1 MTLPQILSMKAQF
14 VLFGDTFTSCMIYM
28 ATLLDYYYKNPM
40 FLKFFSNFNHILSPH
55 DTYLKST
62 KCFNIDYL
70 NHFKRLF
77 MFQTYD
83 TINKKAISIFWK
95 EEININNESIVPL
108 WQAIQTLKY
117 SLNPPW
123 WFVIRRFF
131 DPPKHV
137 VIKWY
142 LALL

>member
-1 MTLPQILSMKAQF
+1 MILSTRRQF
-14 VLFGDTFTSCMIYM
+14 QYSERNKLTFLM
-28 ATLLDYYYKNPM
+28 NQ
-40 FLKFFSNFNHILSPH
+40 LSPH

-62 KCFNIDYL
+62 KCFNIDSL

-108 WQAIQTLKY
+108 WQAIQTFKY
-117 SLNPPW
+117 SLNPPL
-123 WFVIRRFF
+123 VIRDKEILWSPQACCDKVIFSSTLVPNFF
-131 DPPKHV
+131 QKRARLH
-137 VIKWY
+137 
-142 LALL
+142 